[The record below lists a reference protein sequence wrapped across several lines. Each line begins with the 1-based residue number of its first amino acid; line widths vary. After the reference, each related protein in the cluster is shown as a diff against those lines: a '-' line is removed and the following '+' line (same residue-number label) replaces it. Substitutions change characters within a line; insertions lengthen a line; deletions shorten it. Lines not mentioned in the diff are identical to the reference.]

1 VAATIVSFLDGA
13 RKSLDLAMYDLR
25 LEGAAA
31 TAILDATQRVRSRG
45 VSVRIVFNQD
55 HARKSPDPPPPAV
68 DWDFVK
74 QLGEWRPVPGIPD
87 LMHHKYVVRDG
98 GTPDAVVFTGSTNW
112 TTDSW
117 TREENV
123 LMAIDSA
130 EVAGAFSQ
138 NFEELWETRNVA
150 SSGHF
155 SVPWMQLASGGE
167 NLRLRVFFAPGRGM
181 KLVHEIAHR
190 ISIAERRVRI
200 CSPVI
205 TAGPVLGTLA
215 DLVERPGLDISGVYD
230 RTQMDEVRRQ
240 WSDNPAAQWK
250 LKAFETVAAAIPF
263 GAKVSTPYSSG
274 SVHDFMHAK
283 ATVCD
288 DTVFC
293 GSYNLSH
300 SGEENAENVVEME
313 SPALADLFTAYID
326 RVSARYGRPI
336 AVARP

>member
-1 VAATIVSFLDGA
+1 
-13 RKSLDLAMYDLR
+13 MYDLR
-25 LEGAAA
+25 LKGSPADIVRAA
-31 TAILDATQRVRSRG
+31 TDRARARG
-45 VSVRIVFNQD
+45 VPVRVVFNQD

-68 DWDFVK
+68 DWDYVK

-87 LMHHKYVVRDG
+87 LMHHKYVIRDA
-98 GTPDAVVFTGSTNW
+98 GTPEAAVLTGSTNW

-123 LMAIDSA
+123 ILTIRSP
-130 EVAGAFSQ
+130 EVAAAFAQ
-138 NFEELWETRNVA
+138 NFDELWQTRDVGA
-150 SSGHF
+150 SGHY
-155 SVPWMQLASGGE
+155 SLPWMVLPSGDGI
-167 NLRLRVFFAPGRGM
+167 RLRPFFAPGRGQ

-190 ISIAERRVRI
+190 ISIASRRVRI

-215 DLVERPGLDISGVYD
+215 DLLQRPGVDISGVYD
-230 RTQMDEVRRQ
+230 RTQMEEVRRQ
-240 WSDNPAAQWK
+240 WSDNPAAAWK
-250 LKAFETVAAAIPF
+250 LRAFETVAAAIPF
-263 GAKVSTPYSSG
+263 GAKVSTPYSRG

-300 SGEENAENVVEME
+300 SGEDNAENVVEIE
-313 SPALADLFTAYID
+313 NAALADLFTEYID
-326 RVSARYGRPI
+326 SISVRYGK
-336 AVARP
+336 AVARL